1 MRHALP
7 AATVL
12 ALLAAAPAW
21 AQNQQM
27 TQPSTSQNQSQAVQN
42 QGQQPPE
49 AREVS
54 PQAPVATETKAY
66 VRSSSRDPA
75 AARPA
80 RGRAARASNG
90 SCRR

>member
-1 MRHALP
+1 MRHVLTAST
-7 AATVL
+7 AL

-42 QGQQPPE
+42 QGQQPAN

-54 PQAPVATETKAY
+54 PTVPTATENGVTKPQGP
-66 VRSSSRDPA
+66 VSGPTSQGPS
-75 AARPA
+75 
-80 RGRAARASNG
+80 GKSK
-90 SCRR
+90 